1 MNTTQAVSWLTDLL
15 DEGRLSPCRALILSA
30 EMADEAI
37 ALARHGFHALVVDT
51 DKEALRKLKSRAKS
65 EEAVVD
71 TIHGDA
77 FSVRPGFFGP
87 VELVCDRTFIHTLEP
102 VQRGDWSHLVGRIL
116 PENGCLAGLFRIGR
130 RKSGPPFSI
139 TLAELEHAL
148 SRLFVTERLEP
159 IGSSVP
165 GADQVY
171 RGIFRH
177 E

>member
-1 MNTTQAVSWLTDLL
+1 MNTVQAVSWLTELL

-37 ALARHGFHALVVDT
+37 TLAQRGFHALVVDT
-51 DKEALRKLKSRAKS
+51 DEEALRQLKNRAKS

-77 FSVRPGFFGP
+77 FSIRPGFFGP
-87 VELVCDRTFIHTLEP
+87 VELVYDRTFIHKLEP
-102 VQRGDWSHLVGRIL
+102 VQRADWSHLVGRIL
-116 PENGCLAGLFRIGR
+116 PENGRLAGLFRIGR
-130 RKSGPPFSI
+130 RSGGPPFSI
-139 TLAELEHAL
+139 TLTELELAL

-171 RGIFRH
+171 AGIFRH
-177 E
+177 K